1 MQPVTPKKKNAA
13 MHPTKVEF
21 AVWYGLSASLPESIA
36 LCFTMASPHREY
48 IKELREN
55 EGLNMFLRS
64 IRSSRLRPLET
75 AVLALLTVLGAEA
88 CSPNPEGSEAVE
100 ASAGSQSLE
109 GADGMVVTRDPET
122 GELRSATAEERRR
135 LGLDTV
141 VRQSERPDLV
151 EQRSDG
157 SYSVVVHPSAMS
169 YSVLSQKNDGT
180 SITRCVSAAEIE
192 KGVAPLSPR
201 KTQSEGWRDR

>member
-1 MQPVTPKKKNAA
+1 MS
-13 MHPTKVEF
+13 ME
-21 AVWYGLSASLPESIA
+21 
-36 LCFTMASPHREY
+36 
-48 IKELREN
+48 
-55 EGLNMFLRS
+55 S

-88 CSPNPEGSEAVE
+88 CSPNPGGSSEAVE
-100 ASAGSQSLE
+100 APAGSQSLE
-109 GADGMVVTRDPET
+109 GADGMVVTRDSET

-201 KTQSEGWRDR
+201 KTQSEASRDR